1 MRLEGH
7 EARFTTISSCAVM
20 RFTGVFCMSFQNL
33 SILKKIGL
41 VVVVMGLS
49 SIVVSAVGSHGISA
63 LEDTIVSVGAKE
75 EVAREAMD
83 LRVDIISV
91 SRMTY
96 QLAASP
102 EKAADFRTEADRRRT
117 EMLARLPKILS
128 VADATERQQLAVVE
142 EKLKAYF
149 QTIDQMLEAAAAAG
163 TSDSAMTA
171 SLGTA
176 LDAQKAVTSAVK
188 LYSTYSGEAL
198 ATARTEAIARS
209 NLAMLVQIGAAIG
222 AIALGGAASLLVAR
236 RGIVAP
242 VREMTSVM
250 RDLSEGRLD
259 VDTTGTDRRDEMG
272 EMARALEVFRRNAVA
287 MRDMKAQEAAL
298 QASSSDLQSS
308 IASVVASA
316 VAGDFT
322 ARITRDYGSP
332 DLNRFASSVNELV
345 GSVDAAIAELRRVI
359 EALSQADLTQSMN
372 GRFQGAFSELQSNV
386 NATMVTLRSTMESV
400 RGAGA
405 TISESSA
412 ELSGAAND
420 LSKRT
425 EQQAAALEETAA
437 ALDEITATVKTSS
450 TRANEAREMVR
461 ETKASAAKSGA
472 IVRSA
477 VDAMGRIEDSSS
489 RIGQIIGVIDEIAFQ
504 TNLLALNAG
513 VEAARAGEAGRGFA
527 VVAQEVRELA
537 QRSANAA
544 KEIKT
549 LISASASE
557 VAGGVTLVRSTGDAL
572 LEIEDLVNRVNA
584 HVDGIATAARE
595 QATALGEINTSV
607 NHMDQMT
614 QKNAAMVEETTAAS
628 ETLAEQSRQL
638 QQLLARFRLENGF
651 ETGAR
656 RAA

>member
-1 MRLEGH
+1 
-7 EARFTTISSCAVM
+7 
-20 RFTGVFCMSFQNL
+20 MSFQNL
-33 SILKKIGL
+33 SILKKVGL
-41 VVVVMGLS
+41 VVLVMGLS
-49 SIVVSAVGSHGISA
+49 SAAIAAVGIRGIGA
-63 LEDTIVSVGAKE
+63 LEETMVSVGARE

-83 LRVDIISV
+83 LRVDVISI

-96 QLAASP
+96 QLAAEP
-102 EKAADFRTEADRRRT
+102 AKAADVRTEAARRQG
-117 EMLARLPKILS
+117 EMLARLPKIAAA
-128 VADATERQQLAVVE
+128 ADATQQAQLKTIE
-142 EKLKAYF
+142 EKLQAYF
-149 QTIDQMLEAAAAAG
+149 VTINAMVDAAAKPGADTA
-163 TSDSAMTA
+163 AMTA
-171 SLGTA
+171 PLGLA
-176 LDAQKAVTSAVK
+176 LDAQKAVTAAVK
-188 LYSTYSGEAL
+188 VYSTYSGDALAAARAEAL
-198 ATARTEAIARS
+198 QSSSMTMFVE
-209 NLAMLVQIGAAIG
+209 IGAAIA
-222 AIALGGAASLLVAR
+222 AIALGGFVSLLVAR

-242 VREMTSVM
+242 VREMTGVM
-250 RDLSEGRLD
+250 RALSERRLE
-259 VDTTGTDRRDEMG
+259 VGTMDTTRRDEIG
-272 EMARALEVFRRNAVA
+272 EMARALDVFRRNAIV

-308 IASVVASA
+308 IASVVAAA

-322 ARITRDYGSP
+322 ARIDRDYGSP
-332 DLNRFASSVNELV
+332 DLNRFAASVNELV
-345 GSVDAAIAELRRVI
+345 GSVDQAIAELRRVI

-372 GRFQGAFSELQSNV
+372 GRFQGAFGELQANV

-400 RGAGA
+400 RGAGS

-437 ALDEITATVKTSS
+437 ALDEITATVRTASM
-450 TRANEAREMVR
+450 RANEAQDMVR
-461 ETKASAAKSGA
+461 ETKASAERSGA

-549 LISASASE
+549 LISASAAE
-557 VAGGVTLVRSTGDAL
+557 VEGGVTLVRSTGTAL
-572 LEIEDLVNRVNA
+572 LEIEKLVNQVNG
-584 HVDGIATAARE
+584 HVESIATASRE

-628 ETLAEQSRQL
+628 ETLADQSRQL
-638 QQLLARFRLENGF
+638 QQLLARFRLEQGY
-651 ETGAR
+651 EAGAR

>member
-1 MRLEGH
+1 
-7 EARFTTISSCAVM
+7 
-20 RFTGVFCMSFQNL
+20 MSFQNL
-33 SILKKIGL
+33 SILKKVGL
-41 VVVVMGLS
+41 VVLVMGLS
-49 SIVVSAVGSHGISA
+49 SAAIATVGIRGISA
-63 LEDTIVSVGAKE
+63 LEETMVSVGARE

-83 LRVDIISV
+83 LRVDVISI

-96 QLAASP
+96 QLAAEP
-102 EKAADFRTEADRRRT
+102 AKVADFRTEAARRQS
-117 EMLARLPKILS
+117 EMLARLPKIEAAS
-128 VADATERQQLAVVE
+128 DETQRAQLTAVE
-142 EKLKAYF
+142 SKLNAYF
-149 QTIDQMLEAAAAAG
+149 ATIDAMLDVAAAPGA
-163 TSDSAMTA
+163 DSASMA
-171 SLGTA
+171 APLGMA
-176 LDAQKAVTSAVK
+176 LDAQKAVTAAVK
-188 LYSTYSGEAL
+188 VYSTYSGDAL
-198 ATARTEAIARS
+198 ATARTEALQS
-209 NLAMLVQIGAAIG
+209 SAMTMFIEIGAAIA
-222 AIALGGAASLLVAR
+222 AIVLGGFVSLLVAR

-242 VREMTSVM
+242 VREMTGVM
-250 RDLSEGRLD
+250 RELSEGRLD
-259 VDTTGTDRRDEMG
+259 VGTMDTARLDEIG
-272 EMARALEVFRRNAVA
+272 EMARALDVFRRNAIA
-287 MRDMKAQEAAL
+287 MRDMKVQEAAL
-298 QASSSDLQSS
+298 QASSSDHQSS
-308 IASVVASA
+308 IASVVAAA

-322 ARITRDYGSP
+322 ARIDRDYGSP
-332 DLNRFASSVNELV
+332 DLNRFAASVNELV
-345 GSVDAAIAELRRVI
+345 ASVDQAIAELRRVI

-372 GRFQGAFSELQSNV
+372 GRFHGAFGELQANV

-400 RGAGA
+400 RGAGS

-437 ALDEITATVKTSS
+437 ALDEITATVRTAS
-450 TRANEAREMVR
+450 TRAHEAQEMVR
-461 ETKASAAKSGA
+461 ETKASAERSGA

-489 RIGQIIGVIDEIAFQ
+489 RISQIIGVIDEIAFQ

-557 VAGGVTLVRSTGDAL
+557 VEGGVTLVRSTGTAL
-572 LEIEDLVNRVNA
+572 LEIETLVNQVNN
-584 HVDGIATAARE
+584 HVESIATASRE

-628 ETLAEQSRQL
+628 ETLADQSRQL
-638 QQLLARFRLENGF
+638 QQLLARFRLEEGYQP
-651 ETGAR
+651 AVR

>member
-1 MRLEGH
+1 
-7 EARFTTISSCAVM
+7 
-20 RFTGVFCMSFQNL
+20 MSFQNL
-33 SILKKIGL
+33 SILKKVGL
-41 VVVVMGLS
+41 VVLVMGLS
-49 SIVVSAVGSHGISA
+49 SAAIAAVGIRGIAA
-63 LEDTIVSVGAKE
+63 LEETMVSVGARE

-83 LRVDIISV
+83 LRVDVISI

-96 QLAASP
+96 QLAAEP
-102 EKAADFRTEADRRRT
+102 AKAADVRTEAARRQS
-117 EMLARLPKILS
+117 EMLARLPKIEAA
-128 VADATERQQLAVVE
+128 ADATQKAQIKTVE
-142 EKLKAYF
+142 EKLTSYF
-149 QTIDQMLEAAAAAG
+149 ATIDAMVDAAAAPGA
-163 TSDSAMTA
+163 DTA
-171 SLGTA
+171 SMAGPLGLA
-176 LDAQKAVTSAVK
+176 LDAQKAVTAAVK
-188 LYSTYSGEAL
+188 VYSTYSGDALAAARAEAL
-198 ATARTEAIARS
+198 QSSTTTMFVA
-209 NLAMLVQIGAAIG
+209 IGAAIA
-222 AIALGGAASLLVAR
+222 AIALGGFVSLLVAR

-242 VREMTSVM
+242 VREMTGVM
-250 RDLSEGRLD
+250 RELSEGRLD
-259 VDTTGTDRRDEMG
+259 VGTMDTTRRDEIG
-272 EMARALEVFRRNAVA
+272 EMARALDVFRRNAIA

-308 IASVVASA
+308 IASVVAAA

-322 ARITRDYGSP
+322 ARIDRDYGSP
-332 DLNRFASSVNELV
+332 DLNRFAASVNELV
-345 GSVDAAIAELRRVI
+345 GSVDQAIAELRRVI

-372 GRFQGAFSELQSNV
+372 GRFQGAFGELQANV

-400 RGAGA
+400 RGAGS

-437 ALDEITATVKTSS
+437 ALDEITATVRTASM
-450 TRANEAREMVR
+450 RANEAQDMVR
-461 ETKASAAKSGA
+461 ETKASAERSGA

-557 VAGGVTLVRSTGDAL
+557 VEGGVTLVRSTGTAL
-572 LEIEDLVNRVNA
+572 LEIEKLVNQVNG
-584 HVDGIATAARE
+584 HVESIATASRE

-628 ETLAEQSRQL
+628 ETLADQSRQL
-638 QQLLARFRLENGF
+638 QQLLARFRLEQGY
-651 ETGAR
+651 EAGAR

>member
-1 MRLEGH
+1 
-7 EARFTTISSCAVM
+7 
-20 RFTGVFCMSFQNL
+20 MSFQNL
-33 SILKKIGL
+33 SILKKVGL
-41 VVVVMGLS
+41 VVLVMGLS
-49 SIVVSAVGSHGISA
+49 SAAIAAVGIRGIGA
-63 LEDTIVSVGAKE
+63 LEETMVSVGARE

-83 LRVDIISV
+83 LRVDVISI

-96 QLAASP
+96 QLAAEP
-102 EKAADFRTEADRRRT
+102 ARAADVRTEAARRQS
-117 EMLARLPKILS
+117 EMLARLPK
-128 VADATERQQLAVVE
+128 VEAAADATQKAQIKTVE
-142 EKLKAYF
+142 EKLTSYF
-149 QTIDQMLEAAAAAG
+149 ATIDAMVDAAAAPGA
-163 TSDSAMTA
+163 DTA
-171 SLGTA
+171 SMAGPLGLA
-176 LDAQKAVTSAVK
+176 LDAQKAVTAAVK
-188 LYSTYSGEAL
+188 VYSTYSGDALAAARAEAL
-198 ATARTEAIARS
+198 QSSSTTMFVA
-209 NLAMLVQIGAAIG
+209 IGAAIA
-222 AIALGGAASLLVAR
+222 AIALGGFVSLLVAR

-242 VREMTSVM
+242 VREMTGVM
-250 RDLSEGRLD
+250 RELSEGRLD
-259 VDTTGTDRRDEMG
+259 VGTMDTTRRDEIG
-272 EMARALEVFRRNAVA
+272 EMARALDVFRRNAIA

-298 QASSSDLQSS
+298 QSSSSDLQSS
-308 IASVVASA
+308 IASVVAAA

-322 ARITRDYGSP
+322 ARIDRDYGSP
-332 DLNRFASSVNELV
+332 DLNRFAASVNELV
-345 GSVDAAIAELRRVI
+345 GSVDQAIAELRRVI

-372 GRFQGAFSELQSNV
+372 GRFQGAFGELQANV

-400 RGAGA
+400 RGAGS

-437 ALDEITATVKTSS
+437 ALDEITATVRTASM
-450 TRANEAREMVR
+450 RANEAQDMVR
-461 ETKASAAKSGA
+461 ETKASAERSGA

-557 VAGGVTLVRSTGDAL
+557 VEGGVTLVRSTGTAL
-572 LEIEDLVNRVNA
+572 LEIEKLVNQVNG
-584 HVDGIATAARE
+584 HVESIATASRE

-628 ETLAEQSRQL
+628 ETLADQSRQL
-638 QQLLARFRLENGF
+638 QQLLARFRLEQGY
-651 ETGAR
+651 EAGAR